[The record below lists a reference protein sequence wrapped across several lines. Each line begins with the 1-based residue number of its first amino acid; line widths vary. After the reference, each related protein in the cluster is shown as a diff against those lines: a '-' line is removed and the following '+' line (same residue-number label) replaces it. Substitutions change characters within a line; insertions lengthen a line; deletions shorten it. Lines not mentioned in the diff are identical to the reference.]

1 MHVRFPG
8 GPCPRLQCD
17 IAWCKSAAPNMGRS
31 VQRAV
36 AARLA
41 AREVFGFPVGTL

>member
-1 MHVRFPG
+1 
-8 GPCPRLQCD
+8 
-17 IAWCKSAAPNMGRS
+17 MGRS